1 MIEITDWVY
10 PKENCKK
17 AFSVREIIGDRLALM
32 APDYTRLYLG
42 TSEVV
47 KITDGLILTELGNY
61 EMN

>member
-1 MIEITDWVY
+1 MVEIADWVY
-10 PKENCKK
+10 PKGNDEK
-17 AFSVREIIGDRLALM
+17 AFSVREVIGDRLALM

-47 KITDGLILTELGNY
+47 KITDGLTLMELGNY